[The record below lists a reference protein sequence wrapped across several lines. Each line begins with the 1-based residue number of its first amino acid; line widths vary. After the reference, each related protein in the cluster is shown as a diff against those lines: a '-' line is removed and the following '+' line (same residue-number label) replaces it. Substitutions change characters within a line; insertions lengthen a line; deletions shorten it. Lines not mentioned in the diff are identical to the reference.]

1 MPDHIYLLKETD
13 NDYDADETHTY
24 VDAYRNIE
32 TARQAIN
39 EQAKEVLDGL
49 TTDSYHP
56 NIDRNGDTLTINTT
70 DNSYQWSI
78 ESTIIHQKKT
88 Y

>member
-1 MPDHIYLLKETD
+1 MADHIFLLKETD
-13 NDYDADETHTY
+13 NDYVADETHTY
-24 VDAYRNIE
+24 VDAYHNIE

-56 NIDRNGDTLTINTT
+56 NIDRDGDTLTINTT

-78 ESTIIHQKKT
+78 ESTIIH
-88 Y
+88 

>member
-13 NDYDADETHTY
+13 NDYVADETHTY
-24 VDAYRNIE
+24 IDAYRNIE
-32 TARQAIN
+32 TAHQAIN

-49 TTDSYHP
+49 TTDGYHP
-56 NIDRNGDTLTINTT
+56 NIDRDGDTLTINTT

-78 ESTIIHQKKT
+78 ESTIIH
-88 Y
+88 